1 MDKDEYKKHFELEED
16 FWWFAGRR
24 KIIQNIFKKFAIPD
38 KKLNILDIG
47 CGTGFNLK
55 FFQTYGNSFGCD
67 ISEDALYYCQ
77 KRDLKKIACTDAEKL
92 PYKDESF
99 DLVTLLDVLYH
110 KNVQND
116 INVLLEAYRVL
127 KKGSYLLITDSA
139 FNFLRSKHDIAFH
152 TRERYNRKVLRER
165 LEKANFSIALMSY
178 FNFFLFFI
186 VVLVRIMEKKGVKKG
201 KKIESNLK
209 PVHKRTN
216 AFLYNILKLEASLLK
231 YVRFPFGSSIL
242 CLAKKQ

>member
-1 MDKDEYKKHFELEED
+1 MEKDEYKKHFEMEED

-24 KIIQNIFKKFAIPD
+24 RIIQNVLKTSGIFG
-38 KKLNILDIG
+38 KKLEILDIG

-55 FFQTYGNSFGCD
+55 FFQAYGNSFGCD
-67 ISEDALYYCQ
+67 ISEEALYYCQ
-77 KRDLKKIACTDAEKL
+77 QRDLKNATCADAENL
-92 PYKDESF
+92 PYQNESF

-116 INVLLEAYRVL
+116 INVLLEAHRVL
-127 KKGSYLLITDSA
+127 KKGAYLLITDSA
-139 FNFLRSKHDIAFH
+139 FNFLRSKHDVAFH

-165 LEKANFSIALMSY
+165 LKKANFSVSLISY

-186 VVLVRIMEKKGVKKG
+186 VVLVRIIGKKSAKKG

-209 PVHKRTN
+209 PLHKRTN
-216 AFLYNILKLEASLLK
+216 AFLYNILKFEALLLRCI
-231 YVRFPFGSSIL
+231 RFPFGSSIL
-242 CLAKKQ
+242 CLAKKR

>member
-1 MDKDEYKKHFELEED
+1 V
-16 FWWFAGRR
+16 
-24 KIIQNIFKKFAIPD
+24 
-38 KKLNILDIG
+38 
-47 CGTGFNLK
+47 
-55 FFQTYGNSFGCD
+55 
-67 ISEDALYYCQ
+67 
-77 KRDLKKIACTDAEKL
+77 
-92 PYKDESF
+92 
-99 DLVTLLDVLYH
+99 LV
-110 KNVQND
+110 
-116 INVLLEAYRVL
+116 EAYRVL

-139 FNFLRSKHDIAFH
+139 FNFLRSKHDVAFH

-186 VVLVRIMEKKGVKKG
+186 VVLVRIMEKKAVKKG

-231 YVRFPFGSSIL
+231 YIRFPFGSSIL